1 MDNLDA
7 PAPETPQ
14 KGRFLC
20 DVTREAFACLG
31 AAEDILCAYNADDS
45 ASVRL
50 YKIGRVQGL
59 IDAAA
64 TVLRSLELEGVRH
77 D

>member
-1 MDNLDA
+1 MANLDA
-7 PAPETPQ
+7 PAPETPET
-14 KGRFLC
+14 GRFLC

-31 AAEDILCAYNADDS
+31 AAEDILLDYGADES
-45 ASVRL
+45 RSVRI

-64 TVLRSLELEGVRH
+64 TVLRSLELEGIRH
-77 D
+77 G